1 MLTWKHSIF
10 NSCVSIQS
18 QKLLVGLTGGIACG
32 KSTALGIF
40 GKLGWKIIS
49 TDEIVADLLQN
60 DYSLKKAIQN
70 KWGLFVFENDEIDKK
85 KIAQI
90 IFNDQEAK
98 TWLENLL
105 HPLVRENWKR
115 QVANSE
121 EKNVVVEIP
130 LLFEKKLEHLFQIT
144 ICVQCQK
151 KTQLRRLFD
160 RGLTKA
166 QSNARIDS
174 QMSLTEKIRLADIV
188 LLGDHSLLFLKQQ
201 IEYFHANNT

>member
-1 MLTWKHSIF
+1 MI
-10 NSCVSIQS
+10 IQP

-32 KSTALGIF
+32 KSTALGILR
-40 GKLGWKIIS
+40 KLGWKIIS

-144 ICVQCQK
+144 VCVQCEK

-174 QMSLTEKIRLADIV
+174 QMSLTEKIHLADIV

>member
-1 MLTWKHSIF
+1 LLTWKHSIF
-10 NSCVSIQS
+10 NNWVIIQP

-32 KSTALGIF
+32 KSTALGILR
-40 GKLGWKIIS
+40 KLGWKIIS

-60 DYSLKKAIQN
+60 DYSLKKAIQT
-70 KWGLFVFENDEIDKK
+70 KWGSVVFENDEIDKK
-85 KIAQI
+85 KIAEI
-90 IFNDQEAK
+90 IFNDQGAK

-144 ICVQCQK
+144 VCMQCEK

>member
-1 MLTWKHSIF
+1 ML
-10 NSCVSIQS
+10 IQP

-32 KSTALGIF
+32 KSTALGILR
-40 GKLGWKIIS
+40 KLGWKIIS

-60 DYSLKKAIQN
+60 DYSLKKAIQT
-70 KWGLFVFENDEIDKK
+70 KWGSVVFENDEIDKK
-85 KIAQI
+85 KIAEI
-90 IFNDQEAK
+90 IFNDQGAK

-115 QVANSE
+115 QATNSR

>member
-10 NSCVSIQS
+10 NNWVIIQP

-32 KSTALGIF
+32 KSTALGILR
-40 GKLGWKIIS
+40 KLGWKIIS

-60 DYSLKKAIQN
+60 DYSLKKAIQT
-70 KWGLFVFENDEIDKK
+70 KWGSVVFENDEIDKK
-85 KIAQI
+85 KIAEI

>member
-1 MLTWKHSIF
+1 LLTWKHSIF
-10 NSCVSIQS
+10 NNWVIIQP

-32 KSTALGIF
+32 KSTALGILR
-40 GKLGWKIIS
+40 KLGWKIIS

-60 DYSLKKAIQN
+60 DYSLKKAIQT
-70 KWGLFVFENDEIDKK
+70 KWGSVVFENDEIDKK
-85 KIAQI
+85 KIAEI
-90 IFNDQEAK
+90 IFNDQGAK

-144 ICVQCQK
+144 ICMQCQK

>member
-1 MLTWKHSIF
+1 MI
-10 NSCVSIQS
+10 IQP

-32 KSTALGIF
+32 KSTALGIL
-40 GKLGWKIIS
+40 GKLGWKVIS
-49 TDEIVADLLQN
+49 TDAIVAELLQN

-85 KIAQI
+85 KIAEI
-90 IFNDQEAK
+90 IFNDQGAK

-105 HPLVRENWKR
+105 HPLVRENWKI

>member
-1 MLTWKHSIF
+1 LLTWKHSIF
-10 NSCVSIQS
+10 NNWVIIQP

-32 KSTALGIF
+32 KSTALGILR
-40 GKLGWKIIS
+40 KLGWKIIS

-60 DYSLKKAIQN
+60 DYSLKKAIQT
-70 KWGLFVFENDEIDKK
+70 KWGSVVFENDEIDKK
-85 KIAQI
+85 KIAEI
-90 IFNDQEAK
+90 IFNDQGAK

-144 ICVQCQK
+144 VCVQCQK

>member
-10 NSCVSIQS
+10 NNWVIIQP

-32 KSTALGIF
+32 KSTALGILR
-40 GKLGWKIIS
+40 KLGWKIIS

-174 QMSLTEKIRLADIV
+174 QMSLTEKIHLADIV

>member
-1 MLTWKHSIF
+1 MI
-10 NSCVSIQS
+10 IQP

-32 KSTALGIF
+32 KSTAMGILR
-40 GKLGWKIIS
+40 KLGWKIIS

-70 KWGLFVFENDEIDKK
+70 KWGFFVFENDEIDKK
-85 KIAQI
+85 KIAEI

-151 KTQLRRLFD
+151 KDSIAKIIRS
-160 RGLTKA
+160 G
-166 QSNARIDS
+166 IDES
-174 QMSLTEKIRLADIV
+174 PI
-188 LLGDHSLLFLKQQ
+188 
-201 IEYFHANNT
+201 

>member
-1 MLTWKHSIF
+1 LLTWKHSIF
-10 NSCVSIQS
+10 NNWVIIQP

-32 KSTALGIF
+32 KSTALGILR
-40 GKLGWKIIS
+40 KLGWKIIS

-60 DYSLKKAIQN
+60 DYSLKKAIQT
-70 KWGLFVFENDEIDKK
+70 KWGSVVFENDEIDKK
-85 KIAQI
+85 KIAEI
-90 IFNDQEAK
+90 IFNDQGAK

>member
-1 MLTWKHSIF
+1 LLTWKHSIF
-10 NSCVSIQS
+10 NNWVIIQP

-32 KSTALGIF
+32 KSTALGILR
-40 GKLGWKIIS
+40 KLGWKIIS

-60 DYSLKKAIQN
+60 DYSLKKAIQT
-70 KWGLFVFENDEIDKK
+70 KWGSVVFENDEIDKK
-85 KIAQI
+85 KIAEI

-144 ICVQCQK
+144 VCVQCEK

>member
-1 MLTWKHSIF
+1 VI
-10 NSCVSIQS
+10 IQP

-32 KSTALGIF
+32 KSTALGILR
-40 GKLGWKIIS
+40 KLGWKIIS

-121 EKNVVVEIP
+121 EKNVAVEIP

-144 ICVQCQK
+144 VCVQCEK

>member
-1 MLTWKHSIF
+1 MI
-10 NSCVSIQS
+10 IQP

-32 KSTALGIF
+32 KSTALGILR
-40 GKLGWKIIS
+40 KLGWKIIS

-85 KIAQI
+85 KIAEI
-90 IFNDQEAK
+90 IFNDQGAK

-121 EKNVVVEIP
+121 EKNVAVEIP

-174 QMSLTEKIRLADIV
+174 QMSLTEKIHLADIV

>member
-1 MLTWKHSIF
+1 MKQSIKT
-10 NSCVSIQS
+10 NLGPS
-18 QKLLVGLTGGIACG
+18 LLV
-32 KSTALGIF
+32 
-40 GKLGWKIIS
+40 
-49 TDEIVADLLQN
+49 
-60 DYSLKKAIQN
+60 
-70 KWGLFVFENDEIDKK
+70 NDEVDKK

-98 TWLENLL
+98 TWLEDLL

-115 QVANSE
+115 QAANSE

-130 LLFEKKLEHLFQIT
+130 LLFEKNLKDLFQIT
-144 ICVQCQK
+144 VCVQCEK

-166 QSNARIDS
+166 QSNARIKT
-174 QMSLTEKIRLADIV
+174 QMSLNEKIRLADIV

-201 IEYFHANNT
+201 IEHFHANYT

>member
-1 MLTWKHSIF
+1 MI
-10 NSCVSIQS
+10 IQP

-32 KSTALGIF
+32 KSTALGILR
-40 GKLGWKIIS
+40 KLGWKIIS

-60 DYSLKKAIQN
+60 DYSLKKAIQT
-70 KWGLFVFENDEIDKK
+70 KWGSVVFENDEIDKK
-85 KIAQI
+85 KIAEI
-90 IFNDQEAK
+90 IFNDQGAK

-166 QSNARIDS
+166 QSNARIKS
-174 QMSLTEKIRLADIV
+174 QMSLNEKIRLADIV

>member
-1 MLTWKHSIF
+1 MI
-10 NSCVSIQS
+10 IQP

-32 KSTALGIF
+32 KSTALGIL

-49 TDEIVADLLQN
+49 TDAIVADLLQN

-85 KIAQI
+85 KIAEI
-90 IFNDQEAK
+90 IFNDQGAK

-121 EKNVVVEIP
+121 EKNVAVEIP

-174 QMSLTEKIRLADIV
+174 QMSLTEKIHLADIV

>member
-1 MLTWKHSIF
+1 
-10 NSCVSIQS
+10 Q
-18 QKLLVGLTGGIACG
+18 G
-32 KSTALGIF
+32 
-40 GKLGWKIIS
+40 
-49 TDEIVADLLQN
+49 
-60 DYSLKKAIQN
+60 
-70 KWGLFVFENDEIDKK
+70 
-85 KIAQI
+85 
-90 IFNDQEAK
+90 AK

-121 EKNVVVEIP
+121 EKNVAVEIP

>member
-1 MLTWKHSIF
+1 MI
-10 NSCVSIQS
+10 IQP

-49 TDEIVADLLQN
+49 TDVIVADLLQN
-60 DYSLKKAIQN
+60 DYSLKKAIQT
-70 KWGLFVFENDEIDKK
+70 KWGSVVFENDEIDKK
-85 KIAQI
+85 KIAEI
-90 IFNDQEAK
+90 IFNDQGAK

-115 QVANSE
+115 QATNSK

>member
-1 MLTWKHSIF
+1 ML
-10 NSCVSIQS
+10 IQP

-32 KSTALGIF
+32 KSTALGILR
-40 GKLGWKIIS
+40 KLGWKIIS
-49 TDEIVADLLQN
+49 TDAIVADLFQK
-60 DYSLKKAIQN
+60 DYSFKKALQT
-70 KWGLFVFENDEIDKK
+70 KWGSVVFVNEEIDKK
-85 KIAQI
+85 KIAEI
-90 IFNDQEAK
+90 IFNDQGAK

-115 QVANSE
+115 QANNSE

>member
-10 NSCVSIQS
+10 NNWVIIQP

-32 KSTALGIF
+32 KSTALGILR
-40 GKLGWKIIS
+40 KLGWKIIS

-144 ICVQCQK
+144 ICMQCQK

>member
-1 MLTWKHSIF
+1 MHSIF
-10 NSCVSIQS
+10 NNWVIIHP

-32 KSTALGIF
+32 KSTALGIL
-40 GKLGWKIIS
+40 GKLGWKVIS
-49 TDEIVADLLQN
+49 TDAIVAELLQN
-60 DYSLKKAIQN
+60 DYSLKKAIRN

-85 KIAQI
+85 KIAEI

-98 TWLENLL
+98 NWLENLL

-115 QVANSE
+115 QAANSE

-130 LLFEKKLEHLFQIT
+130 LLFEKKLKHLFQIT

-151 KTQLRRLFD
+151 KTQLQRLFD

>member
-10 NSCVSIQS
+10 NNWVIIQP

-32 KSTALGIF
+32 KSTALGILR
-40 GKLGWKIIS
+40 KLGWKIIS

-60 DYSLKKAIQN
+60 DYSLKKAIQT
-70 KWGLFVFENDEIDKK
+70 KWGSVVFENDEIDKK
-85 KIAQI
+85 KIAEI
-90 IFNDQEAK
+90 IFNDQGAK

-144 ICVQCQK
+144 VCMQCEK

>member
-1 MLTWKHSIF
+1 MI
-10 NSCVSIQS
+10 IQP

-32 KSTALGIF
+32 KSTALGILR
-40 GKLGWKIIS
+40 KLGWKIIS

-60 DYSLKKAIQN
+60 DYSLKKAIQT
-70 KWGLFVFENDEIDKK
+70 KWGSVVFENDEIDKK
-85 KIAQI
+85 KIAEI
-90 IFNDQEAK
+90 IFNDQGAK

-121 EKNVVVEIP
+121 EKNVAVEIP

-174 QMSLTEKIRLADIV
+174 QMSLTEKIHLADIV

>member
-1 MLTWKHSIF
+1 LLTWKHSIF
-10 NSCVSIQS
+10 NNWVIIQP

-32 KSTALGIF
+32 KSTALGILR
-40 GKLGWKIIS
+40 KLGWKIIS

-144 ICVQCQK
+144 ICMQCQK

>member
-1 MLTWKHSIF
+1 VI
-10 NSCVSIQS
+10 IQP

-32 KSTALGIF
+32 KSTALGILR
-40 GKLGWKIIS
+40 KLGWKIIS

-60 DYSLKKAIQN
+60 DYSLKKAIQT
-70 KWGLFVFENDEIDKK
+70 KWGSVVFENDEIDKK
-85 KIAQI
+85 KIAEI

-144 ICVQCQK
+144 VCMQCEK